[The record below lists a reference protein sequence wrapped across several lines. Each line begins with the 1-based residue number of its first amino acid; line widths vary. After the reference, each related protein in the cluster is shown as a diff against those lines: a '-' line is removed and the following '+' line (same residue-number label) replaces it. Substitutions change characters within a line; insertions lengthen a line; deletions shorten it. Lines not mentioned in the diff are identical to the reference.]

1 MTDRFSSGL
10 QSFVDRVSYGSTKN
24 SSTTPLED
32 RLEKTSKD
40 LKATRRELEIRDQQL
55 LETRRELQ
63 DLKIKAA
70 SLLSGHRAREDG
82 WSSPDREIR
91 SLYAKIEAMAR
102 KLPLR
107 TPAEMMQTE
116 NVLKELREISW
127 YVGDGSVPALNSISL
142 FEGILG
148 NFIGEKI
155 LTKGHECCGIRYG
168 QELLPLL
175 KTIGARNDEVSDK
188 RTADILDWCE
198 ETPSDSWQDSVA
210 LMSLVDDLKSDIVS
224 NLVISKHELNKYD
237 WKSLVQRAVKLS
249 VDLYRLNIKLELTS
263 KDYVDERNRMYDPA
277 DECITT
283 SSIIAGDMVEGDRY
297 QVFFVRQPGFRKLP
311 CRNATGSV
319 GQYLLKAHV
328 LVSRYEEA
336 PDWRSDQEVDY
347 EQEEGYDRE
356 EEVGQDEGGRSGGQT
371 VEVCAAGRND
381 VGL

>member
-1 MTDRFSSGL
+1 MLSSGF
-10 QSFVDRVSYGSTKN
+10 QSLVDRASYGSTEN

-32 RLEKTSKD
+32 RLEKTSND

-55 LETRRELQ
+55 LETERQLQ
-63 DLKIKAA
+63 HLKIKAA

-82 WSSPDREIR
+82 RSSPDGEIP
-91 SLYAKIEAMAR
+91 SLYAKIEAIAR

-116 NVLKELREISW
+116 NVLKELREIIW
-127 YVGDGSVPALNSISL
+127 YVEDGSVPALNSIPL

-148 NFIGEKI
+148 NFIGKMI

-168 QELLPLL
+168 QQLLPLL
-175 KTIGARNDEVSDK
+175 KTIGAHRPIADRNAGNDEVSDK

-198 ETPSDSWQDSVA
+198 ETPSDSWQDSIA
-210 LMSLVDDLKSDIVS
+210 LMLLVDDLKNNIVS
-224 NLVISKHELNKYD
+224 NLVISRHELNKHD

-263 KDYVDERNRMYDPA
+263 KDYVDERNHMYDPA

-283 SSIIAGDMVEGDRY
+283 SSIIAGDLEEGDRY
-297 QVFFVRQPGFRKLP
+297 QVFFVRQPGFRKLA
-311 CRNATGSV
+311 CRNATGSA
-319 GQYLLKAHV
+319 GQYLLKAHM

-336 PDWRSDQEVDY
+336 PDARKRQ
-347 EQEEGYDRE
+347 
-356 EEVGQDEGGRSGGQT
+356 
-371 VEVCAAGRND
+371 
-381 VGL
+381 

>member
-1 MTDRFSSGL
+1 MTDMLSSGF
-10 QSFVDRVSYGSTKN
+10 QSVRNAYRSTRN

-32 RLEKTSKD
+32 RLEETSND
-40 LKATRRELEIRDQQL
+40 LEATRRELKLRDRQL
-55 LETRRELQ
+55 LETERQLQ
-63 DLKIKAA
+63 HLKIKAA

-82 WSSPDREIR
+82 RSSPDGEIR

-127 YVGDGSVPALNSISL
+127 HVEDGSVPALNSISL

-148 NFIGEKI
+148 NFIGKMI

-168 QELLPLL
+168 RELLPLL

-210 LMSLVDDLKSDIVS
+210 LMSLVDDLKNDIVS
-224 NLVISKHELNKYD
+224 NLVISKHELNKHD

-283 SSIIAGDMVEGDRY
+283 SSIIAGDLEEGDRY
-297 QVFFVRQPGFRKLP
+297 QVCFVRQPGFRKLP
-311 CRNATGSV
+311 CRNATGSA

-336 PDWRSDQEVDY
+336 PDARKRQ
-347 EQEEGYDRE
+347 
-356 EEVGQDEGGRSGGQT
+356 
-371 VEVCAAGRND
+371 
-381 VGL
+381 

>member
-1 MTDRFSSGL
+1 MLSSGF
-10 QSFVDRVSYGSTKN
+10 QSLVDGVSYGSTKN

-32 RLEKTSKD
+32 RLEETSND
-40 LKATRRELEIRDQQL
+40 LKATRRELDIRDQQL
-55 LETRRELQ
+55 LETERQLQ
-63 DLKIKAA
+63 HLKIKAA

-102 KLPLR
+102 KLALR

-127 YVGDGSVPALNSISL
+127 HVEDGSVPAVNSISL

-148 NFIGEKI
+148 NFIGEMI

-168 QELLPLL
+168 QDLLPLL
-175 KTIGARNDEVSDK
+175 KTIGARKTHCYLHQIDRPIADRNAGNDEVSDK

-210 LMSLVDDLKSDIVS
+210 LMSLVNDLKNDILS
-224 NLVISKHELNKYD
+224 NLVISKHELNKHD

-283 SSIIAGDMVEGDRY
+283 SSIIAGDLEEGDRY
-297 QVFFVRQPGFRKLP
+297 QVCFVRQPGFRKLP
-311 CRNATGSV
+311 CRNATGSA

-336 PDWRSDQEVDY
+336 PDARKRQ
-347 EQEEGYDRE
+347 
-356 EEVGQDEGGRSGGQT
+356 
-371 VEVCAAGRND
+371 
-381 VGL
+381 

>member
-1 MTDRFSSGL
+1 MRNAYRSTRN
-10 QSFVDRVSYGSTKN
+10 SF
-24 SSTTPLED
+24 TTPLED
-32 RLEKTSKD
+32 RLEETSND
-40 LKATRRELEIRDQQL
+40 LEATRRELDIRDQQL
-55 LETRRELQ
+55 LETERQLKH
-63 DLKIKAA
+63 LKIKAA

-82 WSSPDREIR
+82 RSSPDREIR

-127 YVGDGSVPALNSISL
+127 YVEDGSVPALNSISL

-148 NFIGEKI
+148 NFIGRTI

-175 KTIGARNDEVSDK
+175 KTIGARKTHCHLHQIDRPIADRNAGNDEVSDK

-198 ETPSDSWQDSVA
+198 ETPSDSWQDSIA
-210 LMSLVDDLKSDIVS
+210 LMSLVNDLKNDIVS
-224 NLVISKHELNKYD
+224 NLVISKHELNKHD

-249 VDLYRLNIKLELTS
+249 VDLYKLNIKLELTS

-277 DECITT
+277 DECITL
-283 SSIIAGDMVEGDRY
+283 SSIIAGDLEEGDRY
-297 QVFFVRQPGFRKLP
+297 QVFFVRQPGFRKLA
-311 CRNATGSV
+311 CRNATGSA

-336 PDWRSDQEVDY
+336 PDARKRQYTKDIKALARRRDDCRLQ
-347 EQEEGYDRE
+347 
-356 EEVGQDEGGRSGGQT
+356 SGKQL
-371 VEVCAAGRND
+371 AQ
-381 VGL
+381 

>member
-1 MTDRFSSGL
+1 SSDF
-10 QSFVDRVSYGSTKN
+10 QSVRNAYRSTRN
-24 SSTTPLED
+24 SSTTPLEQ
-32 RLEKTSKD
+32 RLEDTSND
-40 LKATRRELEIRDQQL
+40 LEATRRELDIRDQQL
-55 LETRRELQ
+55 LETERQLQ
-63 DLKIKAA
+63 HLKIKAA

-127 YVGDGSVPALNSISL
+127 HVEDGSVPALNSISL

-148 NFIGEKI
+148 NFIGKMI

-168 QELLPLL
+168 QDFLPLL
-175 KTIGARNDEVSDK
+175 KTIGAHPLLIENAGNDEVSDK

-210 LMSLVDDLKSDIVS
+210 LMSLVDDLKNDIVS
-224 NLVISKHELNKYD
+224 NLVISKHELNKHD

-283 SSIIAGDMVEGDRY
+283 SSIIAGDLEAGDRY

-311 CRNATGSV
+311 CRNATGSA

-336 PDWRSDQEVDY
+336 PDARKRQYTKDIKALARRRD
-347 EQEEGYDRE
+347 DRRL
-356 EEVGQDEGGRSGGQT
+356 QSGKQL
-371 VEVCAAGRND
+371 AR
-381 VGL
+381 